1 MSVNIVSYSMIK
13 VDRYY
18 DTNLTNLSIAAA
30 KEITENLKDNFKPDI
45 LIFANSYSEKTSNQ
59 VLLSSKL
66 TNMLGYNIPSFR
78 VENGDASGGAAIF
91 TAYNLIKSGEIK
103 SALIIGSEK
112 LSDFPSNY
120 LNEILTENMDEEFS
134 ERLGIVPQSIAA
146 LQMKTYMKK
155 YNVDYDYF
163 SNWPYL
169 MHKYGSENPYAYLK
183 FAVDKKTILDSQLV
197 SEPIR
202 LFDTA
207 PRADGA
213 AAILVANDEIA
224 RKLTDFPIKISKI
237 TSSTCEIKMGEI
249 PSIRDAYNKLG
260 KLNPDFIEI
269 HDSYSIYAAM
279 ILEELGFSKGKS
291 LSELDRLPINYSGG
305 LKSRGYPGGATGIYQ
320 VAEAAMQLIG
330 NFPGKRVSSAEKA
343 LVVSMDDLGSTAY
356 LTQLVR

>member
-1 MSVNIVSYSMIK
+1 MSVNIASYSMIK

-18 DTNLTNLSIAAA
+18 ETNLTNLSVAAV
-30 KEITENLKDNFKPDI
+30 KEIIENLKEDLKPDI

-59 VLLSSKL
+59 VLLSTKL
-66 TNMLGYNIPSFR
+66 ANILGYSVPSFR
-78 VENGDASGGAAIF
+78 IENGDASGGSAIF

-134 ERLGIVPQSIAA
+134 ERLGILPQSFAA

-213 AAILVANDEIA
+213 AALLITNDEIV
-224 RKLTDFPIKISKI
+224 RKLTDSPVKISKVV
-237 TSSTCEIKMGEI
+237 SSTANAKIGEI
-249 PSIRDAYNKLG
+249 PSLKDAYNKLG
-260 KLNPDFIEI
+260 PDFIEI
-269 HDSYSIYAAM
+269 HDSYSIYAAL
-279 ILEELGFSKGKS
+279 ILEELGFTKGKS
-291 LSELDRLPINYSGG
+291 LSELENLPINYSGG

-320 VAEAAMQLIG
+320 IAESAMQLLGI
-330 NFPGKRVSSAEKA
+330 FPGKRVPSSEKA
-343 LVVSMDDLGSTAY
+343 LVVSMDDLGNTTY
-356 LTQLVR
+356 LTQLAR

>member
-1 MSVNIVSYSMIK
+1 MSVNIASYSMLK

-18 DTNLTNLSIAAA
+18 ETNLTNLSVAAA
-30 KEITENLKDNFKPDI
+30 KEIIENLKDSFKPDI

-59 VLLSSKL
+59 VLLSTKL
-66 TNMLGYNIPSFR
+66 TNILGYSVPSFR
-78 VENGDASGGAAIF
+78 IENGDASGGAAIF

-134 ERLGIVPQSIAA
+134 ERLGILPQSFAA

-163 SNWPYL
+163 SNWPYF

-183 FAVDKKTILDSQLV
+183 FAVDKKTILDSQLI
-197 SEPIR
+197 SEPMR

-213 AAILVANDEIA
+213 AAILVTNDEIA
-224 RKLTDFPIKISKI
+224 RKLTDSPVKISKV
-237 TSSTCEIKMGEI
+237 TSSTADIKIGEI
-249 PSIRDAYNKLG
+249 PSLKEAYNKLG
-260 KLNPDFIEI
+260 KFNPDLIEI
-269 HDSYSIYAAM
+269 HDSYSIYAAL
-279 ILEELGFSKGKS
+279 ILEELGFTKGKS
-291 LSELDRLPINYSGG
+291 LSELDNLPINYSGG

-320 VAEAAMQLIG
+320 IAEATMQLLG
-330 NFPGKRVSSAEKA
+330 NFPGKRVPSSEKA
-343 LVVSMDDLGSTAY
+343 LVISMDDLGNTTY
-356 LTQLVR
+356 LTQLTR